1 VVFISVGYGKDKEGS
16 LYMQIGPLAG
26 EAGYRRLN
34 VAVTRAKEHVKV
46 ISSILSTDIP
56 KIVIF
61 HLECACCM
69 SI

>member
-1 VVFISVGYGKDKEGS
+1 
-16 LYMQIGPLAG
+16 MQIGLLAG

-61 HLECACCM
+61 HLEYACCM